1 MFGFLKKV
9 INPLSIVKPVAAKG
23 DEATIVDE
31 KDASSA
37 TSDDVKQV
45 INADEKSKHPETVE
59 DEVKNLHVLEE
70 EPDKDTAIEIGSD
83 DVSKDNSDSV
93 ELEPDSFLEELTED
107 GPNIPSIAATQKN
120 ITDTDTTTDTVNAN
134 EVSAVESG
142 MFFTSVTVCGTF
154 CSVAV
159 MSALFS
165 IIEIPSFVS
174 STNTDP
180 ISSWVVSI

>member
-9 INPLSIVKPVAAKG
+9 INPLSIVKPVAGKS
-23 DEATIVDE
+23 DEATVVDE

-59 DEVKNLHVLEE
+59 DEVKKLHVLEE
-70 EPDKDTAIEIGSD
+70 EPDKETAIEIGSD
-83 DVSKDNSDSV
+83 DVSKDNSDSL

-107 GPNIPSIAATQKN
+107 GPNSPSIAATQKN
-120 ITDTDTTTDTVNAN
+120 ITDTTTDTVNAN

-142 MFFTSVTVCGTF
+142 VEESCLADESMDEEFWKPVVSPMKPSHVGT
-154 CSVAV
+154 
-159 MSALFS
+159 LQKN
-165 IIEIPSFVS
+165 IPEEVHS
-174 STNTDP
+174 DE
-180 ISSWVVSI
+180 ISS